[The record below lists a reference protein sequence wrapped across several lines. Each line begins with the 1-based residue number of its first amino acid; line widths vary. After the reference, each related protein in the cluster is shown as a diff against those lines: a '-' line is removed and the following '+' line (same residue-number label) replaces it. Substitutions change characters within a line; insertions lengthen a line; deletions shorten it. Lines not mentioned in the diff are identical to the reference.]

1 MLREVGSMRIK
12 WLARSLVVAV
22 AFAMIGTACSSETT
36 PASDTQAASDE
47 NEDEMSTSVVEVDGP
62 ATNLTRDLT
71 SLLAGHEYHAGIA
84 LFTAVQAKGNLEDPT
99 VAAAVKALDDNSV
112 ALSDAI
118 GSIYGDAGAEQFL
131 SLWRAHIGFFVD
143 YTLGKATGDARM
155 AKQAMTKLDGY
166 RADFGA
172 FIEGATEGGLTQDQ
186 VAEVLEPHVTSTI
199 AAIDSIVAG
208 DGKAF
213 DKLQD
218 AAEHL
223 PHIATA
229 LAGAI
234 VAQFPD
240 RF

>member
-1 MLREVGSMRIK
+1 MRIT

-36 PASDTQAASDE
+36 PASDTPAASDE
-47 NEDEMSTSVVEVDGP
+47 NEDDMSTPVVEVDGP

-84 LFTAVQAKGNLEDPT
+84 LFTAVQAGGDLEDPT
-99 VAAAVKALDDNSV
+99 VAAAVEALDDNSV

-118 GSIYGDAGAEQFL
+118 GSVYGEAGAEQFL

-155 AKQAMTKLDGY
+155 AKQAKTKLDGY

-213 DKLQD
+213 AKLQD